1 MTASRACNYLQNAAA
16 TTYKKFLQF
25 YAKRSC
31 KKHANGH
38 SRGPCIHSLRH
49 TFACNALDQ
58 MIKEGKDPYCAL
70 PYLSAYLGHT
80 DITNTEI
87 YLRLTMERYDEVIN
101 VGHYI
106 YERVLGGGSDD

>member
-1 MTASRACNYLQNAAA
+1 MRFAISE
-16 TTYKKFLQF
+16 
-25 YAKRSC
+25 
-31 KKHANGH
+31 
-38 SRGPCIHSLRH
+38 CI
-49 TFACNALDQ
+49 
-58 MIKEGKDPYCAL
+58 PW
-70 PYLSAYLGHT
+70 HT

>member
-1 MTASRACNYLQNAAA
+1 MGSEM
-16 TTYKKFLQF
+16 
-25 YAKRSC
+25 
-31 KKHANGH
+31 
-38 SRGPCIHSLRH
+38 CIRDS
-49 TFACNALDQ
+49 
-58 MIKEGKDPYCAL
+58 
-70 PYLSAYLGHT
+70 T

>member
-1 MTASRACNYLQNAAA
+1 MEYNLLA
-16 TTYKKFLQF
+16 FLLC
-25 YAKRSC
+25 S
-31 KKHANGH
+31 
-38 SRGPCIHSLRH
+38 
-49 TFACNALDQ
+49 
-58 MIKEGKDPYCAL
+58 
-70 PYLSAYLGHT
+70 HT

>member
-1 MTASRACNYLQNAAA
+1 MYPFIAPYVCMQRPGS
-16 TTYKKFLQF
+16 
-25 YAKRSC
+25 
-31 KKHANGH
+31 
-38 SRGPCIHSLRH
+38 
-49 TFACNALDQ
+49 DD
-58 MIKEGKDPYCAL
+58 KEGKDPYCAL
-70 PYLSAYLGHT
+70 PYLSVYLGHT

>member
-1 MTASRACNYLQNAAA
+1 
-16 TTYKKFLQF
+16 
-25 YAKRSC
+25 
-31 KKHANGH
+31 
-38 SRGPCIHSLRH
+38 
-49 TFACNALDQ
+49 

-70 PYLSAYLGHT
+70 PYLSVYLGHT

-87 YLRLTMERYDEVIN
+87 YLRLTMERYDEVIS